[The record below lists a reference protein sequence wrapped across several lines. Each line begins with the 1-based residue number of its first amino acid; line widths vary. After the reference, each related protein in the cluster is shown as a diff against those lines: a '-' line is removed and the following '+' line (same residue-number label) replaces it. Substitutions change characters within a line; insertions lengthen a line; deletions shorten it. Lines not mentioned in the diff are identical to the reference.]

1 MSQRAKKR
9 KLNEIQDG
17 VKEYIRQVDD
27 GEEEGEFGKNCL
39 VGCKD
44 PEIKEFL
51 EKQKFEIHPLIYKE
65 HEIGSGKCTH
75 PSCIERSKI
84 MKKKTFV
91 INDNYRSGF
100 KMEHIRRHCRRNHV
114 ESKPKS
120 KPKQNV
126 DKSQTTLHNFKPK
139 KKLTKEQVSKIRKKT
154 NQVICHNN
162 TSLGLFSTKEMKE
175 RDSYILEIGDYDG
188 KEVDRF
194 DVGPEPMKAESRK
207 TSECNK
213 KIIKMAIQD
222 CVAKGR
228 YPYSVLLDHKST
240 RNQTAE
246 KENWCVGI
254 GLLFTDDLDP
264 DDIERHSYL
273 LDYFPVPDQK
283 DETNAPLVKEVL
295 EWYGLMDLVNDG
307 RVSFVGDQ
315 KCESL
320 AKMIA
325 PNCLVEICNF
335 HNLSNLIKRSCDKNL
350 KHFDLGAD
358 GKRSEIQKLISKAPN
373 GMSDQELKKHHTNTA
388 KSINSWL
395 FSHELTEEDKINVAK
410 YKQPKGWKDEFE
422 NSNQL
427 SDEDKKTREKVLSK
441 ITEMPSFKKVFDI
454 RPRTIEPS
462 LIALLCLEPHWK
474 AAIKD
479 VTHPLHAHTISLSI
493 NFHFVHS
500 QYSIVNRI
508 GKLIDYFESN
518 KTYQAGEYLTAMTHL
533 VKWISQP
540 EDQDTLQ
547 SICLLNHKRALMASI
562 SEQLVQSYISADK
575 TEVTNRRVP
584 CRITD
589 TSLIAN
595 RLYFINSNAQA
606 KNRDENMNLREMR
619 FYLLNSK
626 DDVLTAY
633 NDLLKKKTKRF
644 AADADKAI
652 LKLGRNLQLDSI
664 ETTFQEST
672 NLLADDDSDEETNP
686 EALYNVEKSSL
697 KSQLSNFISQPF
709 SHIIGCKYRVSFKT

>member
-1 MSQRAKKR
+1 MSQLAKKR

-17 VKEYIRQVDD
+17 VKEYIGQVDA

-51 EKQKFEIHPLIYKE
+51 EKEAFEIHPLIYKG
-65 HEIGSGKCTH
+65 HEVGSGKCTL
-75 PSCIERSKI
+75 PSCVEKSKI
-84 MKKKTFV
+84 TKKKTFV
-91 INDNYRSGF
+91 INDQYRSGF
-100 KMEHIRRHCRRNHV
+100 KLEHIRRHCRRHHV

-120 KPKQNV
+120 KTKQNI
-126 DKSQTTLHNFKPK
+126 DKSQTTLHKFIPK
-139 KKLTKEQVSKIRKKT
+139 KKLNKETVSKMRLLN
-154 NQVICHNN
+154 NQVIAHNN
-162 TSLGLFSTKEMKE
+162 TSLGLFAKKEMKD
-175 RDSYILEIGDYDG
+175 RDRFLLESMGYDG
-188 KEVDRF
+188 EEVDKF
-194 DVGPEPMKAESRK
+194 DVGAESMKNEARK
-207 TSECNK
+207 TSESNK
-213 KIIKMAIQD
+213 QIIKSAIQD

-228 YPYSVLLDHKST
+228 YPFSILLDHKST

-246 KENWCVGI
+246 EENWCIGV
-254 GLLFTDDLDP
+254 GLLLTDDLDP
-264 DDIERHSYL
+264 DDLERFPYL

-295 EWYGLMDLVNDG
+295 EWYGLMDLVEDG

-320 AKMIA
+320 AKAIA

-335 HNLSNLIKRSCDKNL
+335 HNLSNLIKRSCDKNIT
-350 KHFDLGAD
+350 KFDKGAE
-358 GKRSEIQKLISKAPN
+358 GKRKQIQELISKAQA
-373 GMSDQELKKHHTNTA
+373 GMSNNELKKHHHNTA

-395 FSHELTEEDKINVAK
+395 FSHELTEEDKMKVAK
-410 YKQPKGWKDEFE
+410 YKKVKGWKDEFE
-422 NSNQL
+422 NSSQL
-427 SDEDKKTREKVLSK
+427 SEKDKKEREKILSK
-441 ITEMPSFKKVFDI
+441 ITEMPRFKKVFDI
-454 RPRTIEPS
+454 RPRTIEPNF
-462 LIALLCLEPHWK
+462 IALLCLESHWK
-474 AAIKD
+474 AALKD

-500 QYSIVNRI
+500 QFAIVNRI
-508 GKLIDYFESN
+508 GRLIDYFESS

-533 VKWISQP
+533 VKWISEP
-540 EDQDTLQ
+540 EDKETLQ
-547 SICLLNHKRALMASI
+547 SICLLNHKRSLMASI
-562 SEQLVQSYISADK
+562 SEQLIQRFISADK
-575 TEVTNRRVP
+575 TEVVSKKVP

-589 TSLIAN
+589 ASLIAN

-619 FYLLNSK
+619 FYLQNSK

-633 NDLLKKKTKRF
+633 NDLLKKNTKRF

-697 KSQLSNFISQPF
+697 KSQLANFIGQPF
-709 SHIIGCKYRVSFKT
+709 SHIIGCEYRISI